1 MRRRGTSAQPSKGRG
16 FTLLEMLVA
25 IAILSLIT
33 VLLIS
38 ALAATQETWARTRER
53 IGQFREAR
61 VAFETAG
68 QRIAEATV
76 NPYWGYDDPE
86 SPTTYERQSELH
98 FVSGPSEVLLGSE
111 RLFSGHSIFF
121 QAPFGFGGTEAGGLG
136 GGPTYDGIENG
147 VNLWGYWVEFN
158 SDAEEEYAM
167 RPEFLNEGATE
178 RGARQRFRL
187 MEYRLPTERLTLFEQ
202 DDTGVPLLEQV
213 SEKDELYRWF
223 SDEATRVENS
233 NPVAENILVFGIR
246 PRVPGLRPEET
257 SIAPEYHYD
266 SRRFQWSSETT
277 TLTRQTRHQVPPV
290 VDLFLVALEEPS
302 FARFLDREGEEAAAR
317 IAGFVNERFRNAE
330 QLESDLADV
339 EAYLIDLGIRSRV
352 FETSIAIRA
361 GKWHTD

>member
-1 MRRRGTSAQPSKGRG
+1 
-16 FTLLEMLVA
+16 MLVA
-25 IAILSLIT
+25 MAILSLMT

-38 ALAATQETWARTRER
+38 ALSATQETWARTRER

-86 SPTTYERQSELH
+86 FPKTYERQSELH
-98 FVSGPSEVLLGSE
+98 FVCGPSEILLGNE

-136 GGPTYDGIENG
+136 GGTTYDGIENG

-167 RPEFLNEGATE
+167 RPEFLNDGATE
-178 RGARQRFRL
+178 RRSRQRFRL
-187 MEYRLPTERLTLFEQ
+187 MEYRLPTERIPLFEQ
-202 DDTGVPLLEQV
+202 DESGIPLLEQV
-213 SEKDELYRWF
+213 TEREELYQWF
-223 SDEATRVENS
+223 SEEGRRVENS
-233 NPVAENILVFGIR
+233 NPVAENILVFGLR
-246 PRVPGLRPEET
+246 PRVPGLRPDET
-257 SIAPEYHYD
+257 SIAPAYLYD
-266 SRRFQWSSETT
+266 SRRFQWSSEST

-302 FARFLDREGEEAAAR
+302 FARFLEQEGEEAAGR
-317 IAGFVNERFRNAE
+317 IASFVNERFRDAE
-330 QLESDLADV
+330 QLESDLAEV
-339 EAYLIDLGIRSRV
+339 EAYLIDLGIQNRV

-361 GKWHTD
+361 GKWHSE